1 MRTFIVVAI
10 LLAAAG
16 TAAAQVPPRP
26 PQIDELPPL
35 PKAPT
40 ETFDVI
46 VEGEGSASRQ
56 VDGDGNSGICS
67 ISSHTASAERYEY
80 GRGRGLR
87 VVFTKLGTGRG
98 SVVLMKRAG
107 RRLPGVDFNVRAR
120 LDASAQ
126 GEAKR
131 FGPVP
136 CEPTTEQVGD
146 ERGCGKGLRRSA
158 TWALGYARGNLSL
171 DVKEDQ
177 LPPLPGSGVSCGT
190 NGVETF
196 SQQPVFGWFGP
207 PELKPAALPKRLIFG
222 SRRAFVSRLSSGEIQ
237 RQFDSPNPAFAAR
250 ALETAEHRAVVRFI
264 RVRPGM

>member
-1 MRTFIVVAI
+1 MRALIAMTI
-10 LLAAAG
+10 LLTAAG
-16 TAAAQVPPRP
+16 AAAAQVPPRP

-46 VEGEGSASRQ
+46 VEGEGSASRR

-67 ISSHTASAERYEY
+67 ITSHTVSVERYEY

-87 VVFTKLGTGRG
+87 VVFTKLGAGRQ
-98 SVVLMKRAG
+98 SAVLMKRAG
-107 RRLPGVDFNVRAR
+107 RRLPGVTFNVRAK

-131 FGPVP
+131 FGPAP
-136 CEPTTEQVGD
+136 CQPTTEQVGD
-146 ERGCGKGLRRSA
+146 ERGCGRGLRRA
-158 TWALGYARGNLSL
+158 ANWALGYAQGKLSL
-171 DVKEDQ
+171 DVKDDPI
-177 LPPLPGSGVSCGT
+177 PPLPGSGAGCGM

-207 PELKPAALPKRLIFG
+207 PQLKRTPLPRRLIFG
-222 SRRAFVSRLSSGEIQ
+222 SRRAFVVRLSSGDIEK
-237 RQFDSPNPAFAAR
+237 QFDSPNPAFAAR
-250 ALETAEHRAVVRFI
+250 ALENAEHRAVVRFI
-264 RVRPGM
+264 RVRQGS